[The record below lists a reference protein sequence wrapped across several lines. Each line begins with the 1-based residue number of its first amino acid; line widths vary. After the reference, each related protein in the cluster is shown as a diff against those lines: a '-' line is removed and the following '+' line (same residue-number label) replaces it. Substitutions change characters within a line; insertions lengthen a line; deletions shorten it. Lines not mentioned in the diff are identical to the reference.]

1 MNSTQAHM
9 QLLDNSQLGSFIEL
23 MIIFICYNF
32 SKLAG
37 KEKIVTIFV
46 VTYLH
51 VHLYS
56 TFVQISTHKVTCY
69 LSTAIT
75 TASVSCFLLSLM
87 VTQLQLSTNYINS
100 ELSSLIDNGSKTFN
114 YLFIIT
120 QITAQ

>member
-1 MNSTQAHM
+1 MNATQAHM

-46 VTYLH
+46 VTFLH
-51 VHLYS
+51 VHLCS
-56 TFVQISTHKVTCY
+56 TFVQISIHKVTCY
-69 LSTAIT
+69 LSITLT
-75 TASVSCFLLSLM
+75 TASVSCFLLSFI
-87 VTQLQLSTNYINS
+87 VAQLQLSTNYIS
-100 ELSSLIDNGSKTFN
+100 GELSSLIDDGSKTFN
-114 YLFIIT
+114 YFT